1 VYYDIE
7 AQGTVLSARPP
18 VIDYFDYLVPHEDLL
33 SLAEVEQDL
42 SFAAPW
48 AFCSSL
54 SGIAPALLALDG
66 LEEGALF

>member
-1 VYYDIE
+1 
-7 AQGTVLSARPP
+7 